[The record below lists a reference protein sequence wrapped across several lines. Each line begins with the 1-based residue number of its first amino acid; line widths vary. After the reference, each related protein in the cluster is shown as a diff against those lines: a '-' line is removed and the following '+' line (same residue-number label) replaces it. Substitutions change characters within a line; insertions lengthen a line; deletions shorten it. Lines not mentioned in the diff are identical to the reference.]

1 MYMEEQHAFPSFFAV
16 LDDTRSIYYIFS
28 ADTNKSGSYQKV
40 YSIYL
45 PYKYLFIK
53 SLSLTYQCEDKVYKN
68 YIDYDRRY
76 KKVVFWPVG
85 IQLLCHRFRS
95 WLFYIPVFDFLDRD
109 ILLSKAISYPLED
122 VGQSYI
128 LYKNMHIQKRNKY
141 IPLLNTPP
149 KEEQTCL
156 QIPRHVME
164 ALVRVS
170 KLDESI
176 CTITCELIKDVKQIG
191 VTPCYHLFD
200 AKCLNAWIKNK
211 KSCPDCRKEVV
222 SYALY
227 EQ

>member
-1 MYMEEQHAFPSFFAV
+1 
-16 LDDTRSIYYIFS
+16 
-28 ADTNKSGSYQKV
+28 
-40 YSIYL
+40 
-45 PYKYLFIK
+45 
-53 SLSLTYQCEDKVYKN
+53 
-68 YIDYDRRY
+68 
-76 KKVVFWPVG
+76 
-85 IQLLCHRFRS
+85 
-95 WLFYIPVFDFLDRD
+95 VFDFFDRD

-149 KEEQTCL
+149 KEEQPCL

-211 KSCPDCRKEVV
+211 KSCPECRKEVV